1 MKVSACLIASPPCRI
16 AVILEQMYV
25 KISCED
31 QTLRTFR
38 RSLSFGHYIKRTL
51 IPLLMS
57 TKREAIIE
65 LTVKLLANLTLPV
78 ECLYSV
84 EIMSRTDAGRKN
96 IAEIC
101 AMLAVTKRSFAN
113 SLAIRALVDYL
124 RSILEKDTRISSAN
138 CLNINNC
145 LIVLRNVLHIPDAIQ
160 HSKSATIATSGSS
173 GNSMSSELRASSS
186 NASSVSG
193 GSSGSSGYD
202 SAAPVQNQIIYNLF
216 ALNIDKL
223 LIHLMSCVQR
233 GHFAVAMVQ
242 VMALLFKD
250 QHISS
255 MQSMLSSWYDA
266 SMSDSSSDFESN
278 TTPMKATSGN
288 SSPMLTSDSSDNGGS
303 NNNQLA
309 AVTTTTTATQG
320 GNGIAMPDAESDQTI
335 TAKDVIDDGDAGSTP
350 IRRTQKTTKMKLVE
364 DTANMIDYID
374 PGSRK
379 SSVCSTTDNGRKK
392 SVFSEISDCGYGTQV
407 ESSGRPEVLLTTSSN
422 EDEQPQRFHLH
433 QKPPATNQKQR
444 YNAVNNPRSAITR
457 NDRKE
462 WRRKKLVKR
471 SKTNL

>member
-1 MKVSACLIASPPCRI
+1 M
-16 AVILEQMYV
+16 

-57 TKREAIIE
+57 TKRETIIE

-113 SLAIRALVDYL
+113 SQAIRALVDYL

-145 LIVLRNVLHIPDAIQ
+145 LIVLRNVLHIPDANQ
-160 HSKSATIATSGSS
+160 HSKSVATAAV
-173 GNSMSSELRASSS
+173 SSELQASSS
-186 NASSVSG
+186 TTSSASG
-193 GSSGSSGYD
+193 GSSSYD
-202 SAAPVQNQIIYNLF
+202 SAAAVQNQIIYNLF
-216 ALNIDKL
+216 ALGIDKL

-242 VMALLFKD
+242 VLALLFKD
-250 QHISS
+250 QHISA
-255 MQSMLSSWYDA
+255 MQSLLSSWYDA
-266 SMSDSSSDFESN
+266 SMSDSSDDFESN
-278 TTPMKATSGN
+278 TTPMKVTSGN
-288 SSPMLTSDSSDNGGS
+288 SSPMLTSDSSDNGS
-303 NNNQLA
+303 KYTNQLA
-309 AVTTTTTATQG
+309 AVTTAATAATL
-320 GNGIAMPDAESDQTI
+320 T
-335 TAKDVIDDGDAGSTP
+335 DDGDGTAGKLSGAESGKTNTDGDDVDDGDVDSTP
-350 IRRTQKTTKMKLVE
+350 IRRTQKTKMKLTE
-364 DTANMIDYID
+364 DPANIIDYID

-379 SSVCSTTDNGRKK
+379 SSVGSTTDNGRKK

-422 EDEQPQRFHLH
+422 EDEQPQHFHLH